1 MAVYILPY
9 RYLIETEEEKMDVE
23 YMSCYYEDMI
33 EKIMKEALTEKYWE
47 KMRAFCDYYDVF
59 WEDTPES
66 MKDKLENVMEHY
78 VMIEEQILK
87 EMYLRGASDM
97 EKLRTNG
104 KDASSNM
111 KLLEAEYGSKKK
123 QIYDEVSQI
132 LKVRENVRIEWH
144 QKHAAERQ
152 IYKEMSYKICRQYE
166 TLMKIKKMVN
176 AVERR
181 LMYLQG
187 ALDRSRMLA

>member
-1 MAVYILPY
+1 MNYADTVERVMAL
-9 RYLIETEEEKMDVE
+9 
-23 YMSCYYEDMI
+23 
-33 EKIMKEALTEKYWE
+33 
-47 KMRAFCDYYDVF
+47 
-59 WEDTPES
+59 
-66 MKDKLENVMEHY
+66 
-78 VMIEEQILK
+78 LK
-87 EMYLRGASDM
+87 ERKVCSSSRKSHRDCYESLGLYLTRNN
-97 EKLRTNG
+97 T
-104 KDASSNM
+104 
-111 KLLEAEYGSKKK
+111 EYTAKSHDEWFIEIKKK
-123 QIYDEVSQI
+123 LPSQRCLIWIWYAYQLEEMDSSGTLSDRSLYLNQQQIYDEVSQI

>member
-1 MAVYILPY
+1 
-9 RYLIETEEEKMDVE
+9 MDVE

-47 KMRAFCDYYDVF
+47 KMRAFCDYYDVVL
-59 WEDTPES
+59 EDAPES

-78 VMIEEQILK
+78 VMIEAQILK

-97 EKLRTNG
+97 EKLRTKG

-111 KLLEAEYGSKKK
+111 KLLKAEYGSKKK

>member
-1 MAVYILPY
+1 MAGKLSMN
-9 RYLIETEEEKMDVE
+9 RYNKHKKKVQFDL
-23 YMSCYYEDMI
+23 
-33 EKIMKEALTEKYWE
+33 
-47 KMRAFCDYYDVF
+47 
-59 WEDTPES
+59 
-66 MKDKLENVMEHY
+66 
-78 VMIEEQILK
+78 
-87 EMYLRGASDM
+87 
-97 EKLRTNG
+97 EKLHIQG
-104 KDASSNM
+104 KDASSSIKM
-111 KLLEAEYGSKKK
+111 LETEYGSKKK